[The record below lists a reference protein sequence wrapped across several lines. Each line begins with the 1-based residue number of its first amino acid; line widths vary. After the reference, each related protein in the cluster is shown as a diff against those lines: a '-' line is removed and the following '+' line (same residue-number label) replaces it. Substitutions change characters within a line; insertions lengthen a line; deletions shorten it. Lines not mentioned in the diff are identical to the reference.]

1 MELSKSYTGK
11 KSKTYQM
18 AGIGIMAALIS
29 VLGPLSL
36 PIGPVPIS
44 LTNLAIFVSLYA
56 VGMKNGTIS
65 LLIYLLLGFL
75 GLPIFSGYSGGPAK
89 ILGPTGGYL
98 IGFIF
103 MALIAGYFIDKF
115 IDRWYLCVIGM
126 ILASA
131 ILYAFGTAWLA
142 YQANLSA
149 RAALSAG
156 VIPFIPGDLLK
167 IFAAAFIGPKIR
179 SRLIK
184 ANLY

>member
-1 MELSKSYTGK
+1 
-11 KSKTYQM
+11 
-18 AGIGIMAALIS
+18 
-29 VLGPLSL
+29 
-36 PIGPVPIS
+36 
-44 LTNLAIFVSLYA
+44 
-56 VGMKNGTIS
+56 
-65 LLIYLLLGFL
+65 
-75 GLPIFSGYSGGPAK
+75 
-89 ILGPTGGYL
+89 
-98 IGFIF
+98 

-149 RAALSAG
+149 KAALSAG